1 MTPPVFLVEPA
12 ALVGAAHGAT
22 VRLDGPEGRH
32 AVTVRRLAVGEAV
45 SLVDGEGRRV
55 QGRVATV
62 VGKQSLEVEVDA
74 VIDEPAP
81 PLRFVA
87 VQALPKGDRG
97 ELAVELLTEVG
108 IDEIV
113 PWAAENCVTQWRGE
127 RAAKSRQ
134 RWVDAAR
141 AAGKQSRRS
150 RFPTLAPLANSTY
163 VAERLAAADLAL
175 VLHEDAPHGIG
186 DLVLQS
192 RGEVVVVIGPEGG
205 ITAAELATFA
215 EAGGRPSRLGSSVLR
230 TSSAG
235 IAAVAAL
242 SARTTRWNPSW
253 EDDRHE

>member
-12 ALVGAAHGAT
+12 GLAGAAPGAT

-32 AVTVRRLAVGEAV
+32 AVTVRRLVVGEPV
-45 SLVDGEGRRV
+45 SLVDGEGRRA
-55 QGRVATV
+55 QGRVSTV
-62 VGKQSLEVEVDA
+62 VDKQSLEVEVDDI
-74 VIDEPAP
+74 VDEPTP
-81 PLRFVA
+81 PLRIVA

-108 IDEIV
+108 VDEIV

-150 RFPTLAPLANSTY
+150 RFPTLAPLSTTAQ

-175 VLHEDAPHGIG
+175 VLHEAAPQGIG
-186 DLVLQS
+186 DLVVPS

-205 ITAAELATFA
+205 ITASELATFA
-215 EAGGRPSRLGSSVLR
+215 EASGHAIRLGSSVLR

-242 SARTTRWNPSW
+242 SARTARWNPAW
-253 EDDRHE
+253 EDDSHE